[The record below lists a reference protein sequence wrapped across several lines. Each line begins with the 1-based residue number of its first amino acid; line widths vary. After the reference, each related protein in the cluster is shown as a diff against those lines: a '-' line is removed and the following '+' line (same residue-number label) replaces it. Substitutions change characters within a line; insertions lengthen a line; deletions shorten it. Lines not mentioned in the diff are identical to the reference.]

1 MGPDAR
7 SSRPTTASDAQRS
20 AGSAPPRLPARSARD
35 GVLALQRR
43 AGNRAVGQ
51 VLARRVVG
59 SDPATR
65 VVRLEVG
72 FELTEKLA
80 RTAWAL
86 TAKGPLNETGVEQL
100 RQVALEHYF
109 ETIDD
114 DERLFIAALLDAGN
128 AAKLH
133 EQYPRG
139 FSDNGSVIEFS
150 AASITES
157 NRRIVRDSG
166 RSVHPEPTE
175 SDKAFIKAPLDR
187 DIVAMTGPF
196 RIVAMQ
202 TLKLADKAGIDHL
215 KVYFAMLNGA
225 SDSTPGDR
233 AYAGAAYVI
242 ATSEGMTDIARE
254 IMAQNLKI
262 DEVSSTW
269 FEAEGE
275 GTHAEFVPQSDGQ
288 RKGDTIYVPGTLDL
302 DNIAHVSTLIHELQH
317 ASDAAGAASNPREFS
332 RVELELAAY
341 SRQTR
346 YMLAQLDKLTGD
358 AQRTAEDQV
367 ADRIGPGHVYLMI
380 AAALETVFS
389 NDDELWHELVTIITD
404 VNDRAQLSS
413 HGSGLDHDD
422 LSRAL
427 NGTADESREKAR
439 DAIRSDNKRYKRSAK
454 VPLGGLR
461 GESRLDRTPAGAS
474 PGGAASAGTLM
485 RRTLARRTLARDGD
499 QDLATQGKRI
509 EDAQVAA
516 AAKDEATFKDRAARA
531 NAQAAVD
538 LKAGHTAVVFI
549 GRERVRVASEQQR
562 TDAERIIAEAKSKYA
577 VIFDSISSRRAAR
590 EEIGVGGNASDAGL
604 KAMDVEIWDYQE
616 LKGFE
621 AAFKH
626 FGAILGDARRKS
638 RLSSGPQET
647 TRVGKLTIAADD
659 KDITAPDDSP
669 KAADRSRGQHFKDA
683 RTAVLYRP
691 DPSLSVSDPHY
702 FEMHATHELAHGA
715 FAPQLDSFMKA
726 TGGWWKAKYV
736 HGRKGEA
743 PPDAYA
749 DTNAAEDL
757 AQSVAYY
764 FVDPDR
770 LRKGDPKA
778 DPGTPGNPCPKRY
791 DFIRRIVG
799 GWTAKK

>member
-1 MGPDAR
+1 M
-7 SSRPTTASDAQRS
+7 
-20 AGSAPPRLPARSARD
+20 
-35 GVLALQRR
+35 LALQRR

-59 SDPATR
+59 NDPATR

-72 FELTEKLA
+72 YELTEKLA
-80 RTAWAL
+80 RTAWTL

-100 RQVALEHYF
+100 RQVALEHHF

-166 RSVHPEPTE
+166 RGVRPEPSE
-175 SDKAFIKAPLDR
+175 SDKAFIKDPLDR
-187 DIVAMTGPF
+187 DIVAMTGAF

-413 HGSGLDHDD
+413 HGSGLDHGD

-427 NGTADESREKAR
+427 NGTADENREKAR

-454 VPLGGLR
+454 VRLGGLT
-461 GESRLDRTPAGAS
+461 GESRLDRTPAGSS
-474 PGGAASAGTLM
+474 PSGAAPVGSPTQRTLSHGP
-485 RRTLARRTLARDGD
+485 LARRPLARDGD
-499 QDLATQGKRI
+499 QTADLATQGKRI

-516 AAKDEATFKDRAARA
+516 SAKDDATFKDRAAKA

-538 LKAGHTAVVFI
+538 LKAGRPAVVFI
-549 GRERVRVASEQQR
+549 GRERVRVASEQER
-562 TDAERIIAEAKSKYA
+562 GDAERIIAEAKSKYA
-577 VIFDSISSRRAAR
+577 VIFDSIASRRAAR

-604 KAMDVEIWDYQE
+604 KAMDVEIWDYKE

-626 FGAILGDARRKS
+626 FGAILGDARGKS
-638 RLSSGPQET
+638 SLSSAPQET

-691 DPSLSVSDPHY
+691 DPSLSVNDPHY

-715 FAPQLDSFMKA
+715 FASQLDAFIKA

-736 HGRKGEA
+736 RGRKGEA
-743 PPDAYA
+743 PPDDYA

-770 LRKGDPKA
+770 LRKGDRKA
-778 DPGTPGNPCPKRY
+778 DPGHPGNPCPKRH

-799 GWTAKK
+799 SWTAKK

>member
-1 MGPDAR
+1 V
-7 SSRPTTASDAQRS
+7 
-20 AGSAPPRLPARSARD
+20 PARSPRD

-59 SDPATR
+59 NDPATR

-72 FELTEKLA
+72 YELTEKLA
-80 RTAWAL
+80 RTAWTL

-100 RQVALEHYF
+100 RQVALEHHF

-166 RSVHPEPTE
+166 RGVRPEPSE
-175 SDKAFIKAPLDR
+175 SDKAFIKDPLDR
-187 DIVAMTGPF
+187 DIVAMTGAF

-242 ATSEGMTDIARE
+242 ATAEGMTDIARE

-269 FEAEGE
+269 FDAEGE

-413 HGSGLDHDD
+413 HGSGLDHGD

-427 NGTADESREKAR
+427 NGTADENREKAR

-454 VPLGGLR
+454 VRLGGLT
-461 GESRLDRTPAGAS
+461 GESRLDRTPAGSS
-474 PGGAASAGTLM
+474 PSGAAPVGSPTQRTLSHSP
-485 RRTLARRTLARDGD
+485 LARRPLARDGD
-499 QDLATQGKRI
+499 QTTDLATQGKRI

-516 AAKDEATFKDRAARA
+516 SAKDDATFKDRAAKA

-538 LKAGHTAVVFI
+538 LKAGHPAVVFI
-549 GRERVRVASEQQR
+549 GRERVRVASEQER
-562 TDAERIIAEAKSKYA
+562 GDAERIIAEAKSKYA
-577 VIFDSISSRRAAR
+577 VIFDSIASRRAAR

-604 KAMDVEIWDYQE
+604 KAMDVEIWDYKE

-626 FGAILGDARRKS
+626 FGAILGDTRGIS
-638 RLSSGPQET
+638 SLSSAPQET

-691 DPSLSVSDPHY
+691 DPSLSVNDPHY

-715 FAPQLDSFMKA
+715 FASQLDAFIKA

-736 HGRKGEA
+736 RGRKGEA
-743 PPDAYA
+743 PPDDYA

-770 LRKGDPKA
+770 LRKGDRKA
-778 DPGTPGNPCPKRY
+778 DPGHPGNPCPKRH

-799 GWTAKK
+799 SWTAKK